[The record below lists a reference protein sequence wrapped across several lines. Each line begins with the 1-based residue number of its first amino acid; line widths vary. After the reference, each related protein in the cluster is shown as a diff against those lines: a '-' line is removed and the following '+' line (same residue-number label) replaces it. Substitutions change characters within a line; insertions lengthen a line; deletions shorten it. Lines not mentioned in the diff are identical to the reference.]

1 MHVFIC
7 SGAAREMFE
16 EEVLGRELAVEKN
29 RQSVEIYRSRFLG
42 DDI

>member
-7 SGAAREMFE
+7 SGAARDMFE
-16 EEVLGRELAVEKN
+16 EEVPGREKN